1 MVSASVKTMSFL
13 NNQAVSTRKDV
24 SLDNKT
30 DDFAKMMDK
39 TINKANETDA
49 KTEVKAEDRVEEK
62 KEISET
68 EFDKKYKEVVEN
80 DEVSAE
86 EKVTCEETITDED
99 MIEELPEEISNEILS
114 LLADILNVTI
124 DEIKV
129 SLENLNIESK
139 DLLETDNVT
148 KLVMDLKGIDNKM
161 ELLVHGN
168 ANDAIK
174 EISKAIEQLM
184 EKVNNEEMPTV
195 LKNDVNLSDEL
206 VGTEDVVVQDKE
218 DVQITEQETVGSEAV
233 VTTNDELQSKDTSFE
248 GNNNNQE
255 KTTDDKET
263 EVTNNNTLEDLKGN
277 IINEIQVELEERV
290 DETISTRIVREIAE
304 NISVAVREK
313 LTSLEMQLNP
323 EHLGKVT
330 VILASEESGI
340 TAKITAETEMAK
352 NAIEQQLTLLK
363 ENLDKQGLKVT
374 DIEVTIASHGFEQN
388 LDKEDKKNEGQQKK
402 NSGIRRSLL
411 DELNGVTNEEEKQED
426 IMMQA
431 LGNTVSYLA

>member
-1 MVSASVKTMSFL
+1 MVSASVRTMSFL

-24 SLDNKT
+24 SSDNKT

-39 TINKANETDA
+39 TINKAKNAET
-49 KTEVKAEDRVEEK
+49 KTSVKAENKTEEK
-62 KEISET
+62 NEISET
-68 EFDKKYKEVVEN
+68 DFDKKYKEVVEN
-80 DEVSAE
+80 EEVSTKENVA
-86 EKVTCEETITDED
+86 CDETITDEEV
-99 MIEELPEEISNEILS
+99 IEELPEEISDEIMS
-114 LLADILNVTI
+114 LMADILNVTV
-124 DEIKV
+124 DELKV
-129 SLENLNIESK
+129 SLENLGIEGK
-139 DLLETDNVT
+139 DLLDAENVT

-161 ELLVHGN
+161 ELLVHN
-168 ANDAIK
+168 DANDAIK
-174 EISKAIEQLM
+174 EIGKAMEQVL
-184 EKVNNEEMPTV
+184 EKVNQEEVPVV
-195 LKNDVNLSDEL
+195 LDKDVDMTDKLAVDDIDLQKESQVTDEN
-206 VGTEDVVVQDKE
+206 VQE
-218 DVQITEQETVGSEAV
+218 SITAETVTKANDNVEHNEAGFGK
-233 VTTNDELQSKDTSFE
+233 E
-248 GNNNNQE
+248 NNKQDNS
-255 KTTDDKET
+255 TGDKKT
-263 EVTNNNTLEDLKGN
+263 EVTNNNTLEELRGN

-313 LTSLEMQLNP
+313 MTSLEMQLNP

-388 LDKEDKKNEGQQKK
+388 LDKEDKNNEGQQKK

-411 DELNGVTNEEEKQED
+411 DELNGVTTEEEKQED